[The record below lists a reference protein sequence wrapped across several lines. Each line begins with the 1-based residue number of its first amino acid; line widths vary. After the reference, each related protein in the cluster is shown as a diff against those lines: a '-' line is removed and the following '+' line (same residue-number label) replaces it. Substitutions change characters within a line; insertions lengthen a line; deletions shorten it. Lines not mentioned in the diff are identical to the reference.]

1 MKRSIK
7 WFLCLWIAG
16 VLYLSTACADI
27 DITVYPLEIT
37 LIHIE
42 SENMTSDGNEVK
54 FEVKFTGGYG
64 PYTCIMR
71 LYDQDTTL
79 LGEVPIGPSQTEGF
93 GWITV
98 ITRSGEY
105 LIEAAITGADG
116 ETVSAFSDWM
126 WIDAAESIVDITE
139 PAPDPGAVDVP
150 AVEDQPALDITQ
162 SDDQPAGVPDP
173 LTITQVYI
181 ASGNMLPGSTEV
193 RVQTSFTGGVGPYR
207 CTMTLYDSTLFP
219 VGSTDIGPVQTDSF
233 EWPAAVTESGEY
245 LVEATVSGSGEDMH
259 RCTSDW
265 VWIDVTENIVD
276 ITEPAPDAGAADVP
290 AIEDQPALD
299 ITQSDDQPA
308 GAPDPL
314 RITQVRI
321 ASGNMLPGS
330 TEVRVETSFTGG
342 AGPYRC
348 TMTLYDNMLFPV
360 GSTDIGPVQADSF
373 EWSAAVTESGK
384 YLVEATVSDSGE
396 EMHRCTS
403 DWVWIDVTENI
414 IDITEPSPDPGA
426 ADVPAAEDQPA
437 LDITQPD
444 DQPDSVPAPL
454 EITSIQIASEDT
466 TPDGNTVSFEI
477 NIAGGVGPYACIVG
491 MYSADS
497 GYVDGEFLV
506 PGHTDSFHW
515 DKTVTQSGDY
525 RIEATVTDIN
535 GGMCFDTS
543 DWFHIHAGTVLDIT
557 QPQATATPQA
567 NTEDYENYL
576 DITVVPQPLSVTSV
590 HIEKE
595 EETGSGKDVKFEA
608 KLTGGTPPYVCD
620 MQLIDSN
627 GVPVDFA
634 HIGPTSSMGFGWT
647 KTFFQDGTYMV
658 YAVVTDASGEQSSL
672 YSPWLSISVP
682 QKPTEIKARQQAMAD
697 TAMDQYRTHKGQTWF
712 EYNNPYLPGEPWCAA
727 FVQECSRIAGVNDCM
742 YSSSAHCTVL
752 AVDYAKNHRFYNT
765 SNQATWNNS
774 SRVQLTSTESYEL
787 GHAPDFM
794 PQVGDLILFETGDW
808 NNGPDHIGIV
818 VEVPNDN
825 EVTFVEGNATVRGS
839 GSNRIS
845 KIDQRTVSWRN
856 GSSNVYGFC
865 RPAYY

>member
-1 MKRSIK
+1 M
-7 WFLCLWIAG
+7 
-16 VLYLSTACADI
+16 
-27 DITVYPLEIT
+27 
-37 LIHIE
+37 
-42 SENMTSDGNEVK
+42 
-54 FEVKFTGGYG
+54 
-64 PYTCIMR
+64 
-71 LYDQDTTL
+71 
-79 LGEVPIGPSQTEGF
+79 
-93 GWITV
+93 
-98 ITRSGEY
+98 
-105 LIEAAITGADG
+105 
-116 ETVSAFSDWM
+116 
-126 WIDAAESIVDITE
+126 
-139 PAPDPGAVDVP
+139 
-150 AVEDQPALDITQ
+150 
-162 SDDQPAGVPDP
+162 
-173 LTITQVYI
+173 
-181 ASGNMLPGSTEV
+181 
-193 RVQTSFTGGVGPYR
+193 
-207 CTMTLYDSTLFP
+207 
-219 VGSTDIGPVQTDSF
+219 
-233 EWPAAVTESGEY
+233 
-245 LVEATVSGSGEDMH
+245 
-259 RCTSDW
+259 
-265 VWIDVTENIVD
+265 
-276 ITEPAPDAGAADVP
+276 
-290 AIEDQPALD
+290 
-299 ITQSDDQPA
+299 
-308 GAPDPL
+308 
-314 RITQVRI
+314 
-321 ASGNMLPGS
+321 
-330 TEVRVETSFTGG
+330 
-342 AGPYRC
+342 
-348 TMTLYDNMLFPV
+348 
-360 GSTDIGPVQADSF
+360 
-373 EWSAAVTESGK
+373 
-384 YLVEATVSDSGE
+384 
-396 EMHRCTS
+396 
-403 DWVWIDVTENI
+403 WIDVTENI
-414 IDITEPSPDPGA
+414 IDITEPAPDPGA

-497 GYVDGEFLV
+497 GYVDGEFLI
-506 PGHTDSFHW
+506 PAHTDSFHW

-634 HIGPTSSMGFGWT
+634 HIGPTSSMGFGWI

-682 QKPTEIKARQQAMAD
+682 QKPTEIKARQQSMAD

>member
-1 MKRSIK
+1 M
-7 WFLCLWIAG
+7 
-16 VLYLSTACADI
+16 STACADV

-42 SENMTSDGNEVK
+42 SENMTSNGNEVK

-64 PYTCIMR
+64 PYTCIMG
-71 LYDQDTTL
+71 LYDQNTTL
-79 LGEVPIGPSQTEGF
+79 LDESPIGPSQTDGF
-93 GWITV
+93 GWTTV
-98 ITRSGEY
+98 ITQSGEY
-105 LIEAAITGADG
+105 LIEAIITDSDG
-116 ETVSAFSDWM
+116 EMVSAFSDWM
-126 WIDAAESIVDITE
+126 WIDAAESIEDITE
-139 PAPDPGAVDVP
+139 PAPNSGAADVP
-150 AVEDQPALDITQ
+150 AVEDQPALDITE
-162 SDDQPAGVPDP
+162 SDNQPVSAPDP
-173 LTITQVYI
+173 LRIMQVHI
-181 ASGNMLPGSTEV
+181 GSSNMLPGSTDV
-193 RVQTSFTGGVGPYR
+193 RVETRFTGGVGPYS
-207 CTMTLYDSTLFP
+207 CSMTLYDSTLFP
-219 VGSTDIGPVQTDSF
+219 IVSTNIGPAQTDSF
-233 EWPAAVTESGEY
+233 EWSTSITESGEY
-245 LVEATVSGSGEDMH
+245 LIEATVSGSDEEMH
-259 RCTSDW
+259 RSTSDW

-276 ITEPAPDAGAADVP
+276 ITEPAPDPSATDVP

-299 ITQSDDQPA
+299 ITHSDDQPA

-330 TEVRVETSFTGG
+330 TEVRVKTSFTGG
-342 AGPYRC
+342 VGPYRC
-348 TMTLYDNMLFPV
+348 TMTLYDIMLFPL
-360 GSTDIGPVQADSF
+360 GSTDIGPAQTDSF
-373 EWSAAVTESGK
+373 EWPATVTESGE
-384 YLVEATVSDSGE
+384 YMVEATVFGSDE
-396 EMHRCTS
+396 EMYRCTS
-403 DWVWIDVTENI
+403 DWMWIDVMENV
-414 IDITEPSPDPGA
+414 IDIKEPAPDPDA
-426 ADVPAAEDQPA
+426 ADVPAIEDQSA
-437 LDITQPD
+437 LDITEPD
-444 DQPDSVPAPL
+444 DQPAGGSSPL

-477 NIAGGVGPYACIVG
+477 NITGGVGPYACIVG

-506 PGHTDSFHW
+506 PAPTDSFHW

-557 QPQATATPQA
+557 QAD
-567 NTEDYENYL
+567 TEDYENYL

-595 EETGSGKDVKFEA
+595 KENGSGKDVKFEA

-672 YSPWLSISVP
+672 YSSWLSISVP
-682 QKPTEIKARQQAMAD
+682 QKLTEIKARQQAMVDA
-697 TAMDQYRTHKGQTWF
+697 AWDQYRTHKGQTWF
-712 EYNNPYLPGEPWCAA
+712 EYNNPYSPGKPWCAA

-808 NNGPDHIGIV
+808 NDGPDHIGIV

-825 EVTFVEGNATVRGS
+825 EVTFIEGNATVSGS
-839 GSNRIS
+839 DSNRIS
-845 KIDQRTVSWRN
+845 KIGKRTVHWRN

>member
-1 MKRSIK
+1 M
-7 WFLCLWIAG
+7 AG

-54 FEVKFTGGYG
+54 FEVKFTGGCG

-93 GWITV
+93 GWTTV

-193 RVQTSFTGGVGPYR
+193 MVQTGITGGVGPYR

-245 LVEATVSGSGEDMH
+245 LVEATVSGSGEEMY

-276 ITEPAPDAGAADVP
+276 ITEPAPDA
-290 AIEDQPALD
+290 
-299 ITQSDDQPA
+299 
-308 GAPDPL
+308 
-314 RITQVRI
+314 
-321 ASGNMLPGS
+321 
-330 TEVRVETSFTGG
+330 
-342 AGPYRC
+342 
-348 TMTLYDNMLFPV
+348 
-360 GSTDIGPVQADSF
+360 
-373 EWSAAVTESGK
+373 
-384 YLVEATVSDSGE
+384 
-396 EMHRCTS
+396 
-403 DWVWIDVTENI
+403 
-414 IDITEPSPDPGA
+414 GA

-497 GYVDGEFLV
+497 GYVDGEFLI

-634 HIGPTSSMGFGWT
+634 HIGPTSSMGFGWI

-672 YSPWLSISVP
+672 YSP
-682 QKPTEIKARQQAMAD
+682 
-697 TAMDQYRTHKGQTWF
+697 
-712 EYNNPYLPGEPWCAA
+712 
-727 FVQECSRIAGVNDCM
+727 
-742 YSSSAHCTVL
+742 
-752 AVDYAKNHRFYNT
+752 
-765 SNQATWNNS
+765 
-774 SRVQLTSTESYEL
+774 
-787 GHAPDFM
+787 
-794 PQVGDLILFETGDW
+794 
-808 NNGPDHIGIV
+808 
-818 VEVPNDN
+818 
-825 EVTFVEGNATVRGS
+825 
-839 GSNRIS
+839 
-845 KIDQRTVSWRN
+845 
-856 GSSNVYGFC
+856 
-865 RPAYY
+865 